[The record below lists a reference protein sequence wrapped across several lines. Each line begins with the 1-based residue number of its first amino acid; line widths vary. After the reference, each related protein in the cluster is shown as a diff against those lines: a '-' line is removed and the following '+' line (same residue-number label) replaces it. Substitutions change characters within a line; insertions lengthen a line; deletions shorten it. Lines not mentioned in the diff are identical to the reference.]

1 MWLSE
6 WTGDQYQI
14 NHSNSYYLSYYIFFG
29 CMYGLFAFF
38 RAIILAISSPKMS
51 EIIHESMMSNL
62 LFSPL
67 NEFFDRVPL
76 GRILNRLSKDINSVD
91 ATLAVL
97 FSNVLVF
104 LFFMIGNIIIMVKT
118 ATAWIL
124 IPITAYLIGI
134 NLLKGYY
141 MKPNR
146 ELVRLEG
153 ITKSPVVSCFSEI
166 LNGVAT
172 IRAYGVENSFFV
184 RNCTKVNENKKPTV
198 AKKAAEVWFVIR
210 LTGLSFIIN
219 VTALSIVLFT

>member
-1 MWLSE
+1 
-6 WTGDQYQI
+6 
-14 NHSNSYYLSYYIFFG
+14 
-29 CMYGLFAFF
+29 MYGIFAFF

-153 ITKSPVVSCFSEI
+153 ITKSPVVSCFS
-166 LNGVAT
+166 
-172 IRAYGVENSFFV
+172 
-184 RNCTKVNENKKPTV
+184 
-198 AKKAAEVWFVIR
+198 
-210 LTGLSFIIN
+210 
-219 VTALSIVLFT
+219 